1 MSESASASRVRRSP
15 PRSRLPLRLSA
26 LLLLGFSCVLNL
38 PSVSRAAGSEAE
50 FPAPG
55 PAAGPDSLAYAERLP
70 LKAREKKVASP
81 NRPGLS
87 LVDSESAAGRAKKPR
102 HDKHR
107 EQAAAT
113 AGGEEKTSPARQQGE
128 EEGEE
133 AEEAE
138 EGEEGE
144 EEDTE
149 AGLAEEVAGAD
160 ADQKRANAE
169 DEVRIED
176 VDGPSPPTT
185 RDYVPRISNPY
196 YGQYSRGT
204 KGKHLI
210 YPSGLPYVY
219 DAVTPSSSSSASAS
233 SSSASAAASSAAGRC
248 AFFLYVHPL
257 YPTYM
262 NSGDPTRVPGP
273 NGGAYES
280 ASTLWYWQ
288 LRELKRRGE
297 HDAAVLFFPH
307 FHPRMLSVGRRYK
320 ASRERASARV
330 STAQGVR
337 QHAGWLASQTRAVLQ
352 WLVGATTA
360 DGEERQRRGERG
372 LASTESVGAL
382 PQTEVQPG
390 DEEGADEGDDA
401 GELLRA
407 AGLLDLREKCR
418 VWDLFFLGWGTG
430 GLSLRAMLSLGLL
443 LWTNNEEWLEEVLRL
458 HAFFDRWG
466 AAREPEADSSEEE
479 AAELANSS
487 RRSQLLQA
495 AFPSTKPR
503 TLRSGPESGASGEP
517 EARRGSSQESQ
528 SLAGDPGSKASA
540 STAGTTGDTSF
551 EGPPAREVRVHL
563 RTASFL
569 GVPHGGVG
577 SRVGK
582 NVGIE
587 KLGWTKWVFS
597 FVPQGLLRRV
607 GNTTYRQELLHVDP
621 DRVLCSLAQEEK
633 QNYSFAAREGSLLS
647 YFDAVLFYGFLNTK
661 FDFPTLSQ
669 LGLSEELLL
678 TSGAAELLQHNLAAQ
693 SRFFFVDAMQTTL
706 NKVNVMTSPRF
717 APLILDRTACGVMS
731 PRNIYGF
738 VLRVLEVVNGRQTPR
753 RFLPRRYVA
762 LKGSNFYDTPD
773 DASSWTRLLRHK
785 LKHEN
790 AAAAR
795 FIYLHQAVR
804 MMQHAD
810 AQDFPFDDDRHDAIA
825 GAWFY
830 RRA

>member
-1 MSESASASRVRRSP
+1 MSENDSASGARRSP
-15 PRSRLPLRLSA
+15 PRPRLPLRLSA
-26 LLLLGFSCVLNL
+26 LLLLGFSCFLCL
-38 PSVSRAAGSEAE
+38 SSVSRASGSEAE
-50 FPAPG
+50 FSARG
-55 PAAGPDSLAYAERLP
+55 SEGYTDSLAYAERLS
-70 LKAREKKVASP
+70 LKAREKKASSPTKLGHSVAE
-81 NRPGLS
+81 
-87 LVDSESAAGRAKKPR
+87 SESAAGRGKHPR
-102 HDKHR
+102 RDKHR
-107 EQAAAT
+107 EQAGAA
-113 AGGEEKTSPARQQGE
+113 ADEKERPSTARQQRE
-128 EEGEE
+128 EE
-133 AEEAE
+133 A
-138 EGEEGE
+138 
-144 EEDTE
+144 EDTE
-149 AGLAEEVAGAD
+149 AELAEDVGAAD
-160 ADQKRANAE
+160 AEQKRANAE
-169 DEVRIED
+169 DEVRVED
-176 VDGPSPPTT
+176 LDGPSPPMT
-185 RDYVPRISNPY
+185 RDYVPRISNPFF
-196 YGQYSRGT
+196 GQYSRIT

-219 DAVTPSSSSSASAS
+219 DAVTPPSSSSASAS
-233 SSSASAAASSAAGRC
+233 ASAPASSAQGATGRC

-257 YPTYM
+257 YPTYT

-297 HDAAVLFFPH
+297 HDAVVLFFPH
-307 FHPRMLSVGRRYK
+307 FHPRMLSVGRRVK
-320 ASRERASARV
+320 ARSERAGAKM

-352 WLVGATTA
+352 WLVEATPD
-360 DGEERQRRGERG
+360 DGEERRRPELRG
-372 LASTESVGAL
+372 PASTESVGDL
-382 PQTEVQPG
+382 PQKTEVQPG
-390 DEEGADEGDDA
+390 DEEVADEDDDA
-401 GELLRA
+401 GGLLRA
-407 AGLLDLREKCR
+407 AGLLDLQAKCR
-418 VWDLFFLGWGTG
+418 EWELFFLGWGTG

-443 LWTNNEEWLEEVLRL
+443 LWTNKEEWLEEVLRL

-466 AAREPEADSSEEE
+466 ATRERESESSEDE
-479 AAELANSS
+479 AAELPNSS
-487 RRSQLLQA
+487 RRDPSLHA
-495 AFPSTKPR
+495 AFPSTKSR
-503 TLRSGPESGASGEP
+503 TLGSRPEPDASKGES

-528 SLAGDPGSKASA
+528 PLAADPGSEASA
-540 STAGTTGDTSF
+540 STAGTPDAASF

-563 RTASFL
+563 RTASFI

-597 FVPQGLLRRV
+597 FVPQGLLRLL

-647 YFDAVLFYGFLNTK
+647 YFDTVLFYGFLNTK

-678 TSGAAELLQHNLAAQ
+678 TSEAAELLQHNLAAQ
-693 SRFFFVDAMQTTL
+693 SRFFFVDMRQTTL
-706 NKVNVMTSPRF
+706 NKVDVMTSPRF
-717 APLILDRTACGVMS
+717 APLILDRTACGTLS
-731 PRNIYGF
+731 PRNVYSF

-785 LKHEN
+785 RKHEN

-795 FIYLHQAVR
+795 FVYLHQAVR